1 MASTTTPINRVFI
14 PRSLRPYLAK
24 VQVVG
29 LGLRGFDFDFLT
41 LKTELSTP
49 SRIYIFNPVFKPV
62 FSASGGRVSR
72 GFQRPM
78 GDKMAVKGDKMAVK
92 RGQNG
97 S

>member
-49 SRIYIFNPVFKPV
+49 SRIYIFNLVFNLV
-62 FSASGGRVSR
+62 FSAPETHGWR
-72 GFQRPM
+72 GFQRSM
-78 GDKMAVKGDKMAVK
+78 V
-92 RGQNG
+92 
-97 S
+97 